1 MQTEERHGFDGDG
14 YVYLRNPL
22 WWAGI
27 ATRQYLPRIAAN
39 QTASNLALQLV
50 SEKFATLPPM
60 PLRPPFS

>member
-27 ATRQYLPRIAAN
+27 ATRQYLPRISAKP
-39 QTASNLALQLV
+39 S
-50 SEKFATLPPM
+50 SI
-60 PLRPPFS
+60 